1 MGPFLT
7 AHQHKRKS
15 CRQHPFNQH
24 CRGSKKGFQKTRSKK
39 KKQPISTEVVVKIC
53 KRFASSPCTLIDLR
67 TSLMFSLGFAC
78 LFRANELLALKASD
92 IKIAKDHL
100 EVLVRKSKTDR
111 YHQGNT
117 VYIAKTSGP
126 SCPHSLLLCF
136 YSLAGT
142 EPLTEAYIFQPI
154 SSLTNGGKKKSNRPI
169 GYSSYRE
176 IIKKALAAVGEIPEM
191 FGTHSLRSGGATA
204 IAERT
209 SDTPDQERLLR
220 LQGRW
225 KTDTSRDAYIK
236 DSLTNRI
243 SVTKIIQL

>member
-1 MGPFLT
+1 
-7 AHQHKRKS
+7 
-15 CRQHPFNQH
+15 
-24 CRGSKKGFQKTRSKK
+24 
-39 KKQPISTEVVVKIC
+39 
-53 KRFASSPCTLIDLR
+53 
-67 TSLMFSLGFAC
+67 MFSLGFAG
-78 LFRANELLALKASD
+78 LFRANELLVLRASD
-92 IKIAKDHL
+92 IKIEKDHL

-117 VYIAKTSGP
+117 VYIAKNGP
-126 SCPHSLLLCF
+126 ACPHSLLLRF
-136 YSLAGT
+136 YSLAGI

-154 SSLTNGGKKKSNRPI
+154 SSLTTKGGKTKSNRPI

-176 IIKKALAAVGEIPEM
+176 IIKKALVAVGEIPEM

-209 SDTPDQERLLR
+209 SDTPDRDRLLR

-236 DSLTNRI
+236 DSLTNRL
-243 SVTKIIQL
+243 SVTKILQL